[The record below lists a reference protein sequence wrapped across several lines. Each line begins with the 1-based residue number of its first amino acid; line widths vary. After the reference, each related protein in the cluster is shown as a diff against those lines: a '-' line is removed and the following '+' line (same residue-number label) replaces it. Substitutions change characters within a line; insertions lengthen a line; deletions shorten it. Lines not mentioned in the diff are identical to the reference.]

1 VRRRHGVLVVTV
13 LLALAVAPACTHAG
27 PAPGGV
33 VSSGSSTIHV
43 TAAGDYGST
52 PATAAVLDAVAAAA
66 PDVHLAL
73 GDLSY
78 GRTGDEESW
87 CRFVHDHVGSLPFEL
102 VPGNHES
109 DGLNGSID
117 AFARCLPNWLPG
129 RVEAYPREWYADLPQ
144 ERPVARFVM
153 ISPALHF
160 SDGTWSYDV
169 VTAHYA
175 WTEEAIRG
183 ARAADIPWVVVGM
196 HEGCLSVGRYPC
208 TVGTDL
214 TELFLSEHVD
224 LVLTGHEH
232 LYQRTLQLAL
242 GPGCAHLRPGRFD
255 AACVV
260 DDRDSLSGGAG
271 TVFVT
276 AGTGGVPLRD
286 VAMDDPEARYFAAWS
301 GANDDPAH
309 GYLDLRATDSALTL
323 AFVRVPDGTVVD
335 RVTLTRRPT
344 G

>member
-1 VRRRHGVLVVTV
+1 VTV
-13 LLALAVAPACTHAG
+13 LLAVAVATACTQTA
-27 PAPGGV
+27 PDAPGGGAQ
-33 VSSGSSTIHV
+33 SSTRSATIHV

-52 PATAAVLDAVAAAA
+52 PATAAVLDAVAAAE

-78 GRTGDEESW
+78 GRPGDEESW
-87 CRFVHDHVGSLPFEL
+87 CRFVHDHVGALPFEL

-109 DGLNGSID
+109 DGLNGSVD

-129 RVEAYPREWYADLPQ
+129 QVEGYPREWYADVPTDH
-144 ERPVARFVM
+144 PVARLVM
-153 ISPALHF
+153 ISPALRLPE
-160 SDGTWSYDV
+160 GTWSYDA

-175 WTEEAIRG
+175 WTEDAIRS
-183 ARAADIPWVVVGM
+183 ARAAGIPWVVVGM
-196 HEGCLSVGRYPC
+196 HEVCLSVGRYPC
-208 TVGTDL
+208 AVGRDLTDL
-214 TELFLSEHVD
+214 LLSERVD
-224 LVLTGHEH
+224 VVLTGHEH

-242 GPGCAHLRPGRFD
+242 GPGCDHVTPGRFD

-260 DDRDSLSGGAG
+260 DDRDSLTGGAG

-286 VAMDDPEARYFAAWS
+286 VSTNDPEAGYFAAWA
-301 GANDDPAH
+301 GANHDPAH
-309 GYLDLRATDSALTL
+309 GYLDLRANASALTF
-323 AFVRVPDGTVVD
+323 AFVRVPDGAVVD
-335 RVTLTRRPT
+335 RVTLTRQPA